1 VLTNARIALVTCAE
15 LVDLHP
21 DDQLLVAPLAAAGVV
36 AEPAVWDDP
45 AVDWSGFDL
54 VVLRSAWDYPSR
66 RDAFVA
72 WATSV
77 ERLLNPADV
86 VAWNTDKRYLAALDR
101 ARVPVVPTTFLEPGT
116 APSLPAQGEWVLKPA
131 IGAGSLD
138 AGRYDLGDPQ
148 HRELARAHVDRLHAD
163 GRIVMRQ
170 PYLAAVDHD
179 GETALLYLGG
189 EFSHAV
195 RKGPMLQGPADS
207 VAGLYQEEE
216 ITTRAATPAQRA
228 VADAALAAVPGGG
241 DRFLYAR
248 VDLIDGPDGLPLLV
262 ELELTEPSLY
272 LGYADGAPD
281 RFAAAILAAVQR
293 RS

>member
-15 LVDLHP
+15 LTGLHP

-45 AVDWSGFDL
+45 DVDWSGFDL

-66 RDAFVA
+66 RGAFVA
-72 WATSV
+72 WAASV
-77 ERLLNPADV
+77 ERLANPADV
-86 VAWNTDKRYLAALDR
+86 VAWNTDKRYLAALD
-101 ARVPVVPTTFLEPGT
+101 AAGVPVVPTTFLEPG
-116 APSLPAQGEWVLKPA
+116 ASSGLPAQGEWVLKPVV
-131 IGAGSLD
+131 GAGSVD
-138 AGRYDLGDPQ
+138 AGRYNLDDPQ
-148 HRELARAHVDRLHAD
+148 HRELARAHVDRLHAA
-163 GRIVMRQ
+163 GRPLMRQ
-170 PYLAAVDHD
+170 PYLAAVDDD
-179 GETALLYLGG
+179 GESALLYLGG

>member
-1 VLTNARIALVTCAE
+1 MLTNARIALVTCAE
-15 LVDLHP
+15 LDGLHP

-66 RDAFVA
+66 RGAFVA
-72 WATSV
+72 WAASV
-77 ERLLNPADV
+77 ERLANPADV
-86 VAWNTDKRYLAALDR
+86 VAWNTDKRYLAALD
-101 ARVPVVPTTFLEPGT
+101 AAGVPVVPTTFLEPG
-116 APSLPAQGEWVLKPA
+116 ASSGLPAQGEWVLKPVV
-131 IGAGSLD
+131 GAGSVD
-138 AGRYDLGDPQ
+138 AGRYNLDDPQ
-148 HRELARAHVDRLHAD
+148 HRELARAHVDRLHAA
-163 GRIVMRQ
+163 GRPLMRQ
-170 PYLAAVDHD
+170 PYLAAVDDD
-179 GETALLYLGG
+179 GESALLYLGG

>member
-15 LVDLHP
+15 LDGLHP

-66 RDAFVA
+66 RGAFVA
-72 WATSV
+72 WAASV
-77 ERLLNPADV
+77 ERLANPADV
-86 VAWNTDKRYLAALDR
+86 VAWNTDKRYLAALD
-101 ARVPVVPTTFLEPGT
+101 AAGVPVVPTTFLEPG
-116 APSLPAQGEWVLKPA
+116 ASSGLPAQGEWVLKPVV
-131 IGAGSLD
+131 GAGSVD
-138 AGRYDLGDPQ
+138 AGRYNLDDPQ
-148 HRELARAHVDRLHAD
+148 HRELARAHVDRLHAA
-163 GRIVMRQ
+163 GRPLMRQ
-170 PYLAAVDHD
+170 PYLAAVDDD
-179 GETALLYLGG
+179 GESALLYLGG

>member
-1 VLTNARIALVTCAE
+1 MLTNARIALVTCAE
-15 LVDLHP
+15 LDGLHP

-66 RDAFVA
+66 RGAFVA
-72 WATSV
+72 WAASV
-77 ERLLNPADV
+77 ERLANPADV
-86 VAWNTDKRYLAALDR
+86 VAWNTDKHYLAALD
-101 ARVPVVPTTFLEPGT
+101 AAGVPVVPTTFLEPG
-116 APSLPAQGEWVLKPA
+116 ASSGLPAQGEWVLKPVV
-131 IGAGSLD
+131 GAGSVD
-138 AGRYDLGDPQ
+138 AGRYNLDDPQ
-148 HRELARAHVDRLHAD
+148 HRELARAHVDRLHAA
-163 GRIVMRQ
+163 GRPLMRQ
-170 PYLAAVDHD
+170 PYLAAVDDD
-179 GETALLYLGG
+179 GESALLYLGG